1 MVLRNFS
8 NWLLEHSRMV
18 EIVTGFV
25 LGGAFL
31 WKGLAALV

>member
-1 MVLRNFS
+1 VVLRNLG
-8 NWLLEHSRMV
+8 NWLLEHSRRV